1 MLFMRIKPY
10 YIIAK
15 LYNIMN
21 NFNLLESTYPPDIL
35 KQYQNITLIKWR
47 TLSKCP
53 NNIIVQAS
61 AKDGSDSW
69 KTFPIGMHYTTVPK
83 TFDYFQKTGTYVN
96 TVLCSISPTT
106 DKIRRGASNVNRI
119 KILKNLHKNSIVNQN
134 IPQNVYFDS
143 LLSYK
148 FVISP
153 EGNGIDCH
161 RHYEALLAGCIPI
174 IEKNPLIEEKYQGL
188 PILYTSDYIEIT
200 EEYLNTKYI
209 EMCGQSYDF
218 SRLFVSFYDEPHRQ
232 QIYDCGNYWMKRH
245 TNQIFYKN
253 NNQIVSFIT
262 LTSSGYIDYTLNCLQ
277 SLKNINAEEP
287 TLNCYCIGNDGYQ
300 KLIKEGYQATMLN
313 NNTLSGF
320 QTYFNERWSDMMHV
334 KLLVIYNSLSLNEY
348 VLYTDGDIVF
358 ENKELFQYL
367 IKNIGDNDM
376 LIQNDA
382 LSDLDDSNLCCGFM
396 FIKKTANTLHLF
408 HPDQVARN
416 KQNTSNWHDQGYVND
431 FKHMLKYKK
440 LPLSFFPNGQYYYL
454 NNTKIQPYL
463 IHFNWVIGNEKM
475 SKMKDFNKLYI
486 LDNNNN
492 NNNNLKFY
500 FKKSKIKMSFI

>member
-1 MLFMRIKPY
+1 
-10 YIIAK
+10 
-15 LYNIMN
+15 MN
-21 NFNLLESTYPPDIL
+21 KFSLLESTYSPDIL

-47 TLSKCP
+47 TLSKFP
-53 NNIIVQAS
+53 NNVIVQAS

-69 KTFPIGMHYTTVPK
+69 QPFPIGMHYTTVPK
-83 TFDYFQKTGTYVN
+83 SVNYFQKTGTYVN
-96 TVLCSISPTT
+96 TALCSISPTT
-106 DKIRRGASNVNRI
+106 DKIRRGTSKVNRI
-119 KILKNLHKNSIVNQN
+119 KIIKNLHKNSIVNRK
-134 IPQNVYFDS
+134 IPSNVYFDS

-188 PILYTSDYIEIT
+188 PILYTTDYSEIT
-200 EEYLNTKYI
+200 EEYLNTKYL
-209 EMCGQSYDF
+209 EMCEQSYDF
-218 SRLFVSFYDEPHRQ
+218 SRLFVSFYNETHRQ
-232 QIYDCGNYWMKRH
+232 QIYDCGNYWVNKL

-253 NNQIVSFIT
+253 NNQLVSFIT

-277 SLKNINAEEP
+277 SLKNINAEP
-287 TLNCYCIGNDGYQ
+287 TLNCYCIGNDGYTR
-300 KLIKEGYQATMLN
+300 LIKSGYQSTLLN

-320 QTYFNERWSDMMHV
+320 QTYFNKHWSDMMCV
-334 KLLVIYNSLSLNEY
+334 KLLVIYNSLLLNEY

-396 FIKKTANTLHLF
+396 FIKKTPTTLHLF
-408 HPDQVARN
+408 HPDQVAKN
-416 KQNTSNWHDQGYVND
+416 KQNTPNWHDQGYVND

-440 LPLSFFPNGQYYYL
+440 LPLDLFPNGQYYYSH
-454 NNTKIQPYL
+454 NSNITPYL
-463 IHFNWVIGNEKM
+463 IHFNWLIGNDKM
-475 SKMKDFNKLYI
+475 IKMKEFNKWYI
-486 LDNNNN
+486 QDDNNNN
-492 NNNNLKFY
+492 NKVRVSLKQP
-500 FKKSKIKMSFI
+500 KIKMLFI

>member
-1 MLFMRIKPY
+1 
-10 YIIAK
+10 
-15 LYNIMN
+15 MN
-21 NFNLLESTYPPDIL
+21 NFSLLESTYPPDIL

-47 TLSKCP
+47 TLSKYP
-53 NNIIVQAS
+53 NNVIVQAS

-69 KTFPIGMHYTTVPK
+69 KPFPIGMCYTTVPK
-83 TFDYFQKTGTYVN
+83 NVNYFQKTGTYVN

-106 DKIRRGASNVNRI
+106 DKIRRGTSNVNRI
-119 KILKNLHKNSIVNQN
+119 KIIKNLQKNYIVNQN
-134 IPQNVYFDS
+134 IPPNVYFDY

-174 IEKNPLIEEKYQGL
+174 IEKNPLIEKKYQGL
-188 PILYTSDYIEIT
+188 PILYTTDYSEIT

-209 EMCGQSYDF
+209 EMCEQRYDF

-232 QIYDCGNYWMKRH
+232 EIYDCGNYWMKRH

-277 SLKNINAEEP
+277 SLKNIKAESA
-287 TLNCYCIGNDGYQ
+287 LNCYCIGNDGYNT
-300 KLIKEGYQATMLN
+300 LIKEGYQATMLN

-320 QTYFNERWSDMMHV
+320 QTYFNEHWSDMMYM
-334 KLLVIYNSLSLNEY
+334 KILVIYNSLLLNDY

-358 ENKELFQYL
+358 ENKEFFQYL
-367 IKNIGDNDM
+367 ITHIGDNDM
-376 LIQNDA
+376 LIQNDT

-408 HPDQVARN
+408 NPDRVARN

-440 LPLSFFPNGQYYYL
+440 LPLSLFPNGQYYYTM
-454 NNTKIQPYL
+454 NTKITPYL
-463 IHFNWVIGNEKM
+463 IHFNWVIGNEKIDRM
-475 SKMKDFNKLYI
+475 YFFNKWYI
-486 LDNNNN
+486 LNNGTTNKN
-492 NNNNLKFY
+492 TNKIKPSLKT
-500 FKKSKIKMSFI
+500 KKIKMAFI